1 MNFPILSSLIL
12 LPIIGSLFLLF
23 SKDKN
28 SNTGKY
34 VALFT
39 SFVNFLISI
48 YLWYQFDPTTS
59 DFQFVEDR
67 EWLKG
72 FINYKVGIDG
82 ISILFI
88 VLTSLIT
95 PLCIISVN
103 NTIKDRLR
111 DFLIAILV
119 MESLMIGVF
128 CSLDL
133 VIFYLFFEAG
143 LIPMFLIIGIWGG
156 TRRVYSAFK
165 FFLYTLL
172 GSVLMLIAIISI
184 YWISGTTD
192 ITQLYELGI
201 DTKYQ
206 NLLWLAF
213 FSSFAVK
220 TPMWPVHTWLPDAHV
235 EAPTAGSVLLAAIL
249 LKMAGYGFIRFS
261 LGLFPV
267 ASDLFTPLVYA
278 LSLIAIVYTSL
289 VALMQEDMKKLIA
302 YSSVA
307 HMGFVTL
314 GIFTITQQGI
324 EGSIVQMISHGLV
337 SAALFLCVGV
347 VYDRMH
353 SRLIATYGGLVS
365 VMPKYSI
372 LFMLFTLAALGL
384 PGTSGFIGEFLI
396 LMGAF
401 KDNFLVAVIASLG
414 VIFGAAYMLW
424 LYRRVVFGEVKNKE
438 LLKMPDLDKSEKFIF
453 IFLILLGVTTFCT
466 YFIVKNKCLFIK
478 NIDPKD
484 IIFKK
489 PNNIAILNAPCG
501 NVIIELY
508 PNISPNA
515 VQRFVTLIRSNAY
528 ENIAFHRVI
537 ENKLIQAG
545 DLEFGKKGNLDY
557 GKIGTGKSG
566 LGTIKSEI
574 DNNFNYTKGS
584 VGLARTFKND
594 TEDSQFFIILQ
605 DEPLFEGEYT
615 PVGKVIYGLEVLKKI
630 KYGRRSEYILRP
642 DFINWF
648 KMLN

>member
-12 LPIIGSLFLLF
+12 LPTIGSLFLFF
-23 SKDKN
+23 SKDKPN
-28 SNTGKY
+28 NNQTIKY

-39 SFVNFLISI
+39 SIVNFLISI

-67 EWLKG
+67 QWIKG

-88 VLTSLIT
+88 VLTTFIT
-95 PLCIISVN
+95 PLCILSVN
-103 NTIKDRLR
+103 NTVKNRLR
-111 DFLIAILV
+111 DFLIAILI
-119 MESLMIGVF
+119 MESFMIGVF
-128 CSLDL
+128 CALDL

-156 TRRVYSAFK
+156 PRRVYSAFK

-172 GSVLMLIAIISI
+172 GSVLMLVAIISI
-184 YWISGTTD
+184 YWINGTTD
-192 ITQLYELGI
+192 IVKLYELGI

-261 LGLFPV
+261 LGLFPE
-267 ASDLFTPLVYA
+267 ASETFTPLIYTLSVIA
-278 LSLIAIVYTSL
+278 IIFTSLI
-289 VALMQEDMKKLIA
+289 ALMQEDMKKLIA

-314 GIFTITQQGI
+314 GIFTIQQQGI
-324 EGSIVQMISHGLV
+324 EGSIIQMISHGLV

-353 SRLIATYGGLVS
+353 SRLISTYGGIVTI
-365 VMPKYSI
+365 VPKYAV
-372 LFMLFTLAALGL
+372 LFMIFTLAALGL

-401 KDNFLVAVIASLG
+401 KDNFLVAVLASLG
-414 VIFGAAYMLW
+414 VILGAAYMLW
-424 LYRRVVFGEVKNKE
+424 LYKRVVFG
-438 LLKMPDLDKSEKFIF
+438 
-453 IFLILLGVTTFCT
+453 
-466 YFIVKNKCLFIK
+466 
-478 NIDPKD
+478 
-484 IIFKK
+484 
-489 PNNIAILNAPCG
+489 
-501 NVIIELY
+501 
-508 PNISPNA
+508 
-515 VQRFVTLIRSNAY
+515 
-528 ENIAFHRVI
+528 
-537 ENKLIQAG
+537 KLINEELKKLT
-545 DLEFGKKGNLDY
+545 DLN
-557 GKIGTGKSG
+557 
-566 LGTIKSEI
+566 KSEI
-574 DNNFNYTKGS
+574 VILIS
-584 VGLARTFKND
+584 LAIPTL
-594 TEDSQFFIILQ
+594 FFGFYP
-605 DEPLFEGEYT
+605 EPLMNT
-615 PVGKVIYGLEVLKKI
+615 IEVSVKNLI
-630 KYGRRSEYILRP
+630 DMYNLN
-642 DFINWF
+642 IN
-648 KMLN
+648 

>member
-12 LPIIGSLFLLF
+12 LPFIGAIFLIF
-23 SKDKN
+23 SKDKGYEK
-28 SNTGKY
+28 SNTVKY

-48 YLWYQFDPTTS
+48 YLWHLFDQSTS
-59 DFQFVEDR
+59 DFQFVEDK
-67 EWLKG
+67 EWIKG
-72 FINYKVGIDG
+72 FVNYKVGIDG

-88 VLTSLIT
+88 ILTTFIT

-103 NTIKDRLR
+103 NRIKIRLR

-156 TRRVYSAFK
+156 ARRVYSAFK

-172 GSVLMLIAIISI
+172 GSVLMLVAIISI
-184 YWISGTTD
+184 YWTSGTTD
-192 ITQLYELGI
+192 IIKLYELGI
-201 DTKYQ
+201 DSHYQ
-206 NLLWLAF
+206 SLLWLAF

-267 ASDLFTPLVYA
+267 ASELFTPLIYT

-324 EGSIVQMISHGLV
+324 EGSIIQMISHGFV
-337 SAALFLCVGV
+337 SAALFFCVGV

-353 SRLIATYGGLVS
+353 SRLIETYGGIVS

-384 PGTSGFIGEFLI
+384 PGTSGFVGEFLI

-401 KDNFLVAVIASLG
+401 KDNFLVAIIASLG

-424 LYRRVVFGEVKNKE
+424 LYRRVVFGKLINKE
-438 LLKMPDLDKSEKFIF
+438 LLKMTDLDKSEKFILWSLAIPVLF
-453 IFLILLGVTTFCT
+453 FGFYPEPLINTIEVSIQDLIEMYNLNLDNVT
-466 YFIVKNKCLFIK
+466 IKVKN
-478 NIDPKD
+478 N
-484 IIFKK
+484 
-489 PNNIAILNAPCG
+489 G
-501 NVIIELY
+501 
-508 PNISPNA
+508 
-515 VQRFVTLIRSNAY
+515 
-528 ENIAFHRVI
+528 
-537 ENKLIQAG
+537 
-545 DLEFGKKGNLDY
+545 
-557 GKIGTGKSG
+557 
-566 LGTIKSEI
+566 
-574 DNNFNYTKGS
+574 
-584 VGLARTFKND
+584 
-594 TEDSQFFIILQ
+594 
-605 DEPLFEGEYT
+605 
-615 PVGKVIYGLEVLKKI
+615 
-630 KYGRRSEYILRP
+630 
-642 DFINWF
+642 
-648 KMLN
+648 